1 MNLFERA
8 DESVNSNDQ
17 VEQILV
23 KFSKHRK
30 QKVKINRKFFFQPV
44 SEDTVNVLKNLPS
57 DKATAGET
65 LDTL

>member
-8 DESVNSNDQ
+8 DESVNNNDQ

-30 QKVKINRKFFFQPV
+30 QKVKINRKFSFQPV
-44 SEDTVNVLKNLPS
+44 SEDTVKNVLKNLPS

-65 LDTL
+65 LDT

>member
-30 QKVKINRKFFFQPV
+30 QKVKINRKFSFQPV
-44 SEDTVNVLKNLPS
+44 SEDTVNDLKNLPS

>member
-30 QKVKINRKFFFQPV
+30 QKVKINRKFSFQPV